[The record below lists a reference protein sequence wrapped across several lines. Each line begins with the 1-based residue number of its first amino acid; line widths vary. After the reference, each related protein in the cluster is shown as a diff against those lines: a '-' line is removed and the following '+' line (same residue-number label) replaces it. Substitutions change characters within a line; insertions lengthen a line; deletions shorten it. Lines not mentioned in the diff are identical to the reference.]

1 MGKIKKRLPVK
12 LITGLIFKKNTAVR
26 KAKSILSRHFG
37 RIDFESPV
45 LPFKHTDYYQK
56 EFGASLKR
64 QFLSF
69 QKLIDPAAL
78 SKVKVLTN
86 KIEIKLSAGK
96 KRLINIDPGYLDLA
110 KLVLATTKD
119 YSHRIYLDAGIY
131 AEVTLFFEDK
141 KFKPYSW
148 TYPDYRTD
156 EYAEIF
162 HKIRN
167 IYLCALPT

>member
-1 MGKIKKRLPVK
+1 MGKIKKHLPVK
-12 LITGLIFKKNTAVR
+12 LIAGLIFKENTAAQ

-45 LPFKHTDYYQK
+45 LPFKHTDYYRE
-56 EFGASLKR
+56 EFGANLKR

-78 SKVKVLTN
+78 SRIRVLTN

-119 YSHRIYLDAGIY
+119 YSHRIYLNGGIY
-131 AEVTLFFEDK
+131 AEVALFFEDK
-141 KFKPYSW
+141 RFKPYSW
-148 TYPDYRTD
+148 TYPDYQTA

-162 HKIRN
+162 HKIRD